1 MDYRVEQFING
12 QITSHPKANTHP
24 LYNPSTGD
32 KIGNVCYAMPE
43 EITAAIDAAKN
54 AFCDW
59 SLFPPIKRARI
70 LFKFKALIEEHL
82 DELALLLTQENGKL
96 LSDSKGSII
105 RGIEIIEY
113 ACGIPQLLKGEFSEN
128 VGTDIDSYS
137 IRQPLGICVGITP
150 FNFPAMVPL
159 WMAGM
164 AIACGNTFILKP
176 SEKDPSC
183 AIYIAELFKKA
194 GLPDGVFNVLQGD
207 KTVVDSLLSHPDISA
222 ISFVGSTPVAEYIY
236 HTASAHNKR
245 VQAFGGAKNHCV
257 IMPDA
262 DIEQAA
268 KAIVGAAYGS
278 AGERCMAISVVV
290 TVGNKTADQLIEQ
303 MAHQVL
309 KLKIGS
315 SIDPDSELGPLIT
328 KEHLSKVKS
337 YIDLGINEGAKLI
350 VDGREQT
357 KKLKG
362 FFLGGCLFDQV
373 KPSMRIYQEEIF
385 GPVLCVVRVKD
396 LSEAIHLI
404 NANPYGNGTA
414 IFTREGATARKFAS
428 QINVGMVGINIPIP
442 VPVAHHSFGGW
453 KNSMFGDIGMYGM
466 EGVRFYTK
474 LKTVTSRWPTE
485 MCLGAEFII
494 PGTR

>member
-1 MDYRVEQFING
+1 MPYRVEQFING
-12 QITSHPKANTHP
+12 KTTSHPKAKTQP
-24 LYNPSTGD
+24 LYNPTTGD
-32 KIGNVCYAMPE
+32 TIGDVYYATPE
-43 EITAAIDAAKN
+43 ETTTAIHAAKE
-54 AFCDW
+54 AFPNW
-59 SLFPPIKRARI
+59 ATIPPTKRARI
-70 LFKFKALIEEHL
+70 LFTFKTLIEKHL
-82 DELALLLTQENGKL
+82 DELAHLLTQENGKL
-96 LSDSKGSII
+96 LSDAKGSII
-105 RGIEIIEY
+105 RGLEIVEY
-113 ACGIPQLLKGEFSEN
+113 ACGIPALLKGEFSEN

-137 IRQPLGICVGITP
+137 IRQPLGICLGITP
-150 FNFPAMVPL
+150 FNFPVMVPL
-159 WMAGM
+159 WMASI
-164 AIACGNTFILKP
+164 AIACGNAFILKP

-183 AIYIAELFKKA
+183 SLYIAKLFKEA
-194 GLPDGVFNVLQGD
+194 GLPDGIFNVLQGD
-207 KTVVDSLLSHPDISA
+207 KAVVDQLLSHPDISA
-222 ISFVGSTPVAEYIY
+222 VSFVGSTPVAEYIY

-278 AGERCMAISVVV
+278 AGERCMAISVLV
-290 TVGNKTADQLIEQ
+290 TVGDKIADQLIEKI
-303 MAHQVL
+303 ARQVIQ
-309 KLKIGS
+309 LKIGS
-315 SIDPDSELGPLIT
+315 SIDPNSELGPLIT
-328 KEHLSKVKS
+328 KEHLAKVTS
-337 YIDLGINEGAKLI
+337 YIDLGVNEGAKLI
-350 VDGREQT
+350 VDGRE
-357 KKLKG
+357 KIKNLKG
-362 FFLGGCLFDQV
+362 FFLGGCLFDHV

-396 LSEAIHLI
+396 LAEAIQLI
-404 NANPYGNGTA
+404 NENRYGNGTA
-414 IFTREGATARKFAS
+414 IFTSEGATARKFAS

-453 KNSMFGDIGMYGM
+453 KNSIFGDIGMYGM